1 MSKIAM
7 LVYASAFQVGWFVC
21 ILAGNIAGIIY
32 TALFLAGHFGF
43 MLRSNPHFT
52 VRKEVLWVMIVLCFG
67 ATVET
72 IYFSAGLL
80 YTDQPK
86 KLFDYLLLPP
96 IWLLCIWVIFSLAL
110 RTCLS
115 FLFYKPT
122 LSYLACLIFV
132 PINYYA
138 GAKLNNEVDVNEPY
152 FLSLALMTLIWI
164 LCLWGLIHLKRRYF
178 EEIFKC

>member
-1 MSKIAM
+1 MPKIAI
-7 LVYASAFQVGWFVC
+7 LIYASMFQVGWFVC
-21 ILAGNIAGIIY
+21 ILAGNLAGLFY
-32 TALFLAGHFGF
+32 TTLFLAGHFVF
-43 MLRSNPHFT
+43 LLRNNPHLAL
-52 VRKEVLWVMIVLCFG
+52 RKEVLWVMIVLCFG

-80 YTDQPK
+80 YTDEPK
-86 KLFDYLLLPP
+86 KLFDLLLLPP

-115 FLFYKPT
+115 FLFYKTT

-132 PINYYA
+132 PLNYYA
-138 GAKLNNEVDVNEPY
+138 GAKLNNEVDINEPY
-152 FLSLALMTLIWI
+152 FLSLGLMTLIWI
-164 LCLWGLIHLKRRYF
+164 LCLWCLIRIKRRYF